1 MDDLAT
7 RLLEELQGLSP
18 PEEPGRDA
26 ENLAAESQD
35 ALRMRLVEAVYLL
48 NACFRDVLYWEGMRA
63 GKDSF
68 PQLAAVLQELGRVP
82 SGDGVLR
89 IRRLRPAPG
98 PGGPR
103 PDLEVRLG
111 EVHVDGAQVTALIR
125 RAGIRLKHLEG
136 RFFKAA
142 EMLAGEGFDRLEIRL
157 PGDSPE
163 ALESLRA
170 AVRILAG
177 HRQAAEKGTA
187 IPILRDGRPRQ
198 VLPVA
203 DDLGRP
209 DPNLTLLAA
218 ENDLD
223 PHALKTI
230 VARVAELLKRPEGAS
245 LRRQAPDVYR
255 AIFALR
261 RLREALRRPPIEVGR
276 ERAPATGTEA
286 GTAPPAA
293 AAAAPPSPAPPAERG
308 SAEPASG
315 EAAPTKAAAA
325 PAPPAAKI
333 AAGLAAFF
341 GRLPAEHRVAAEQG
355 AEGLLCGDYGGLDLG
370 GLGKRLRDIG
380 RLVQVLEARPA
391 AAPLLEGVLQRLQE
405 NLDRLPAETLG
416 DLAVDGGRLKIW
428 RDGAE
433 QEVGQVSAPM
443 ARAVDLA
450 KDRAAVRRRLR
461 AGRGGEPLYLARD
474 AGALASAFDLPPEEM
489 EAILRLFRSC
499 FDGRGNF
506 QRSLFE
512 KRVPD
517 FARFPKKVFAVLWEF
532 LRDMPRRADRLP
544 FLNALQLVIKET
556 RQPLQGLRIVLA
568 DFMGD
573 PARVEYPDRN
583 ALMLAIQ
590 FLRRYN
596 KEINVDIELTPE
608 EILRVREGLDE
619 RAVAY
624 ALWRVNNESRR
635 FLAKAQTIRKNL
647 AAALDPATSGLSGLP
662 ARFLLALE
670 REEHI
675 LLALVG
681 GDTAASILHA
691 GLALYG
697 KADAAVHRA
706 AAALSLNAG
715 LLQHLAVL
723 IRGIGRIGGETD
735 ILLLDQIRREEKGF
749 LEKAPDART
758 AALVRRVFGWIE
770 PARREIEA
778 RLLGAPPPAASLGA
792 SNLLSSTNTIDL

>member
-1 MDDLAT
+1 MDDLAS
-7 RLLEELQGLSP
+7 RLLEELQGFSA
-18 PEEPGRDA
+18 PEEAGRAA
-26 ENLAAESQD
+26 EDEAAESQD

-68 PQLAAVLQELGRVP
+68 PQLAAVLQELGRAP
-82 SGDGVLR
+82 SGDGILR

-142 EMLAGEGFDRLEIRL
+142 EMLAAEGFDRLEIRL
-157 PGDSPE
+157 PGESPE
-163 ALESLRA
+163 ALDSLRA

-187 IPILRDGRPRQ
+187 IPFVRDGRPRQ

-218 ENDLD
+218 ENDLA
-223 PHALKTI
+223 PEALKTI
-230 VARVAELLKRPEGAS
+230 VARVAGLLKRPEGAS

-261 RLREALRRPPIEVGR
+261 RLREALRRPPLEVGR
-276 ERAPATGTEA
+276 ERAPAA
-286 GTAPPAA
+286 GAEVG
-293 AAAAPPSPAPPAERG
+293 AAPH
-308 SAEPASG
+308 
-315 EAAPTKAAAA
+315 AAAA
-325 PAPPAAKI
+325 PAPPAERGAPAPAPAEASPAQAAAAPAPAAAEI

-341 GRLPAEHRVAAEQG
+341 GRLPAEHRADAQRG
-355 AEGLLCGDYGGLDLG
+355 AEGLLGGDYGGLDLG
-370 GLGKRLRDIG
+370 GLGERLRDIG

-433 QEVGQVSAPM
+433 QEVGKVSAPM

-450 KDRAAVRRRLR
+450 KDRAAARRRMR
-461 AGRGGEPLYLARD
+461 AGGAGEPLYLARD
-474 AGALASAFDLPPEEM
+474 AGALAAAFELPPEEM

-517 FARFPKKVFAVLWEF
+517 LARFPKKVFAVLWEF
-532 LRDMPRRADRLP
+532 LREMPRRADRLP

-556 RQPLQGLRIVLA
+556 RQPLQGLRIVLS
-568 DFMGD
+568 DFVGD

-608 EILRVREGLDE
+608 EILRVRDGLDE

-624 ALWRVNNESRR
+624 ALWRVKNESRR
-635 FLAKAQTIRKNL
+635 FLAKAQTIRKSL
-647 AAALDPATSGLSGLP
+647 AATLDPATAGISGLP

-670 REEHI
+670 REAHI

-681 GDTAASILHA
+681 GDTAASILHT
-691 GLALYG
+691 GLTLYG
-697 KADAAVHRA
+697 KADAAVHRG
-706 AAALSLNAG
+706 AAALSLHAG

-735 ILLLDQIRREEKGF
+735 LLLLDQIRREEKGF

-758 AALVRRVFGWIE
+758 ATLVRRVFGWIE

-778 RLLGAPPPAASLGA
+778 RLLGAPPPAAGLGA
-792 SNLLSSTNTIDL
+792 SNVLSSTNTIDL